1 MNNANSLLSLSSS
14 FVSSLPSLSSSRYPP
29 PNSPLASSSQSFLV
43 KILEACEAKARQAAH
58 RKRLHFLSFCNFF
71 CCLGGQLSFFLSL
84 FLSLSLALSL
94 SFSLSLLLSLFLSL
108 SFPLHQKQMQG
119 GHFTFLKA
127 YAVESNLWGE
137 KRFQRLSI

>member
-71 CCLGGQLSFFLSL
+71 CCLGGQLSFF
-84 FLSLSLALSL
+84 SL

-108 SFPLHQKQMQG
+108 SLSCSLSFSLSLSLFIKNKCRG
-119 GHFTFLKA
+119 GILLF
-127 YAVESNLWGE
+127 
-137 KRFQRLSI
+137 